1 MRPVV
6 PSDKSSMIPLR
17 KIIPIETFAPKVGH
31 DDRITLWGSC
41 FADELSKYLEGEL
54 YPICKSP
61 FGIMYNPLSM
71 AEGMRRLIGGI
82 PPEED
87 ELIQS
92 NGLWTSSM
100 HHGSFSG
107 ADKASTLERMRET
120 FKEARQALPDT
131 RLFVFTFG
139 TSYVYEEEANGEIV
153 NNCHKRP
160 SSDFTR
166 RRASVE
172 EIVDPWLSI
181 IERLSSISP
190 KASFLFSVSPI
201 PHYRDGVHENSLS
214 KAVLHLAVDEIIQNA
229 YPRGRAYYFPSFE
242 IMRDELRDYRFY
254 AEDFAHPAPLAV
266 SYIMDRFSNH
276 YLSPWEGQD
285 EWHKLRALI
294 GHRPLSADPVKLR
307 AHYSSILDK
316 LNTLM
321 DRRPHPLLSEYKN
334 AFARLY
340 DSL

>member
-1 MRPVV
+1 
-6 PSDKSSMIPLR
+6 MIPLR
-17 KIIPIETFAPKVGH
+17 RIIPIDTFSIKVGH

-41 FADELSKYLEGEL
+41 FSDELSKYLESEL
-54 YPICKSP
+54 YYITRSP

-92 NGLWTSSM
+92 DGLWFTPM

-107 ADKASTLERMRET
+107 IDKLETMQRMTSAFE
-120 FKEARQALPDT
+120 EARQALSET

-139 TSYVYEEEANGEIV
+139 TSYVYEERVNGEIV

-160 SSDFTR
+160 SSDFIR

-172 EIVDPWLSI
+172 EIVEPWLSI
-181 IERLSSISP
+181 LERLSSISP
-190 KASFLFSVSPI
+190 DANFLFSVSPI

-214 KAVLHLAVDEIIQNA
+214 KAVLHLAVDEIVQKA
-229 YPRGRAYYFPSFE
+229 YPRGKAFYFPSYE
-242 IMRDELRDYRFY
+242 IVRDELRDYRFY
-254 AEDFAHPAPLAV
+254 AEDFAHPTPLAV
-266 SYIMDRFSNH
+266 SYIMERFSEH
-276 YLSPWEGQD
+276 YLRPWDGQQ
-285 EWHKLRALI
+285 EWHKLRSLI
-294 GHRPLSADPVKLR
+294 AHRPITSDPDKLKV
-307 AHYSSILDK
+307 HYSLILDK
-316 LNTLM
+316 LRSLQ
-321 DRRPHPLLSEYKN
+321 DKRSHPLLSESII
-334 AFARLY
+334 AISCLY